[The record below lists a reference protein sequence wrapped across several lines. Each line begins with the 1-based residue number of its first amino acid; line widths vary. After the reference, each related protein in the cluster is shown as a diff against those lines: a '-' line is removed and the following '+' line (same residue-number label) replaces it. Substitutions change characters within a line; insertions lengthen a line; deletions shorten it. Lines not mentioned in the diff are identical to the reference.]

1 MKRGKRNFCKIKE
14 NVFKKKKKGKNYE
27 YWANISLLKY
37 TNDASKW
44 KEEKETSGK
53 IKKKPVKKRNKRKT
67 MNIERTFPY
76 LNTQMTLANEKRKK
90 KLLQN

>member
-14 NVFKKKKKGKNYE
+14 KTRKEKKQGKIYDP
-27 YWANISLLKY
+27 WANISLPKH

-44 KEEKETSGK
+44 KEEKETSAK
-53 IKKKPVKKRNKRKT
+53 LKKKLVKKRNKGKT

-76 LNTQMTLANEKRKK
+76 VNTQMTLSNEKRKK

>member
-14 NVFKKKKKGKNYE
+14 KTRKEKKQEENYE
-27 YWANISLLKY
+27 HWANISLPKQ
-37 TNDASKW
+37 TNDASQW
-44 KEEKETSGK
+44 KEEKETSAK
-53 IKKKPVKKRNKRKT
+53 LKKKLVKKRNKRKT

-76 LNTQMTLANEKRKK
+76 LNAQITQANEKRKK